1 MKLTIEFSTD
11 EIKKVLQ
18 AMRGEEHSD
27 AFESIMST
35 VSVDENGKATSSNPQ
50 INYILSALG
59 Y

>member
-18 AMRGEEHSD
+18 AMQGEEHSD
-27 AFESIMST
+27 DFESIMSAG
-35 VSVDENGKATSSNPQ
+35 SVDENGKVALSNLQ
-50 INYILSALG
+50 IHYILSALG